1 MTFPIMVE
9 SSEGQF
15 RASLVGD
22 PGLCVGAPS
31 REAAVAGLKEQL
43 RHRVAQGRHRVAQGQ
58 LLSLDVDSES
68 VWGLAGKFADDP
80 TLRDICAEA
89 YAARD
94 AERAE

>member
-1 MTFPIMVE
+1 MTFPIVVE

-43 RHRVAQGRHRVAQGQ
+43 RQRVAQGQ

>member
-43 RHRVAQGRHRVAQGQ
+43 RHRVAQGQ

-89 YAARD
+89 YAVRD

>member
-1 MTFPIMVE
+1 MTFPIVVE

-43 RHRVAQGRHRVAQGQ
+43 RQRVAQGQ

-94 AERAE
+94 VERAE

>member
-43 RHRVAQGRHRVAQGQ
+43 RQRVAQGQ